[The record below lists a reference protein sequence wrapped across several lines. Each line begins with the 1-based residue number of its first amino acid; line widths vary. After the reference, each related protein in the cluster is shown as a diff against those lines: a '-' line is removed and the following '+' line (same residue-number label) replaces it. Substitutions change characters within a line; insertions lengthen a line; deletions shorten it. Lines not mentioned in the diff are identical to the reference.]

1 MNVCLVYF
9 SQTGNTLKIAEAMA
23 DALRGEGHTVTL
35 MPMQRIVASD
45 IEGCDVLGVGS
56 PVFESQ
62 IPTPVGTWLRSG
74 LPDLGGKPAFVFA
87 TSVASTG
94 SMLHQL
100 TKAVRARGATV
111 IGGFMGRGTNHHP
124 CPSLSGRMPGR
135 PNETDIERAR
145 AFALAVARH
154 VGSGTTGPMPES
166 RPDALKAT
174 FGFYQTVGLIV
185 KPFLL
190 RILLHKPAVD
200 RTRCTTCGLCAEE
213 CPMSAITL
221 DPYPVIGG
229 SCIRC
234 YHCQNGCPEEAMSEP
249 WAFGNVVISIFYNK
263 TFARRFGDLE
273 AGEEL

>member
-1 MNVCLVYF
+1 MKVCLVYF
-9 SQTGNTLKIAEAMA
+9 SQTGNTFRVAEAMA
-23 DALRGEGHTVTL
+23 DVLRGQGNAVTL
-35 MPMQRIVASD
+35 MPMESMVASD
-45 IEGCDVLGVGS
+45 IENCDMLGVGA

-62 IPTPVGTWLRSG
+62 IPTPVGRWLRNG
-74 LPDLGGKPAFVFA
+74 LPALKGKPTFVFA
-87 TSVASTG
+87 TSVASAG

-100 TKAVRARGATV
+100 TRAVRARGATV

-124 CPSLSGRMPGR
+124 CPSLTGRMPGR

-145 AFALAVARH
+145 AFALAAARH
-154 VGSGTTGPMPES
+154 VGSGTAGPMPES
-166 RPDALKAT
+166 RPDALKTT

-190 RILLHKPAVD
+190 RILLRKPAVD

-213 CPMSAITL
+213 CPMKAIAL
-221 DPYPVIGG
+221 DAYPVIGS

-234 YHCQNGCPEEAMSEP
+234 YHCQNNCPEKAMSES
-249 WAFGNVVISIFYNK
+249 WVFGNLVISIFYNK
-263 TFARRFGDLE
+263 TFARLFGDLE